1 MDPGKLRH
9 KVTIQQQ
16 GESIKDGYGA
26 LVENWTDVKI
36 VSASV
41 EPLSGRELFA
51 AQQVHSEITTRIKTR
66 YRAGITSK
74 MRIMF
79 GLRIYDILAPIDPEE
94 RHRELHL
101 MCRELIP

>member
-9 KVTIQQQ
+9 KVTIQQP
-16 GESIKDGYGA
+16 SATKDGYGA
-26 LVENWTDVKI
+26 LVENWSDVKT
-36 VSASV
+36 VNASV

-51 AQQVHSEITTRIKTR
+51 AQQVHSETTTRIKMR

-74 MRIMF
+74 MRVVY
-79 GLRIYDILAPIDPEE
+79 GTRIYDILAPIDPEE
-94 RHRELHL
+94 RHRYLLL